1 MALALILER
10 IWIQLRPKSN
20 GDQNQKTVIENKSG
34 KKLWI
39 NTIFA
44 AKKSCLLDKDRLE

>member
-34 KKLWI
+34 KK
-39 NTIFA
+39 T
-44 AKKSCLLDKDRLE
+44 LDKYHFCGEKKLSS